1 MTVTVSTVSV
11 TVHITGMD
19 IGIIVT
25 ISVLL
30 LVQPELLL
38 NSGEEVVVVLLL
50 AAVSKVILAVQVLML
65 LRLSVLSATLLL
77 DFHSRVEP
85 LVECV
90 GKSS

>member
-1 MTVTVSTVSV
+1 MHLSGGKPSIFPKALNIWSRAFHTRVSTTLSLFPPAVA
-11 TVHITGMD
+11 
-19 IGIIVT
+19 
-25 ISVLL
+25 
-30 LVQPELLL
+30 
-38 NSGEEVVVVLLL
+38 

-85 LVECV
+85 SVECV